1 MRSQLVRLLI
11 LGLILGTAV
20 SAPLAQTRTND
31 SPTGPV
37 LVIVTPS
44 LDFGVLTVGSTD
56 TLRALIANFGDA
68 PLTGYGSI
76 IGPDLT
82 SFTVH
87 DENEGTINPGD
98 TTYIEV
104 MFSPQSPG
112 PKSASLELI
121 GNMDGGPFL
130 ISLAGYGVHG
140 FPDLFRDPPFVLDFS
155 AVGGLSGPS
164 DVTLDNRNKGL
175 YVADTGNNRIV
186 RWTDDGG
193 SGLATVVALGG
204 MTLNAPRGVAAVGD
218 SDLYISD
225 TGNHRLIRLSAG
237 VPEVIDLSA
246 IGGLSLPWHIIQGE
260 SSSVYIA
267 DSDNSR
273 IINWRNGI
281 IQVFPIT
288 GLTPPLN
295 VPSGLTGD
303 DNTGYVAELNGR
315 LLRFVGN
322 NTTPDVIDPG
332 ITPPPAGFTDVA
344 IGHRQTTLFATDAG
358 FSRLL
363 LFPNG
368 LGPAIHVDL
377 FRNLSPANL
386 AEPQG
391 LDVTEKGDV
400 LIADTGHDRIVVLP
414 GLSGSE
420 SQQLSVSPP
429 QLFFGQTPVGTTAEL
444 FIMLQ
449 NPNDHSVYVSGVNI
463 WGGEGS
469 FQAEQGPFTVG
480 PNGDRPLYVTFAPQM
495 GGEKFATLVIWHDS
509 GDSLVIPLFGFALA
523 PGQENFAT
531 LKLGADYATDSPAGF
546 TAPNFGPPG
555 SDVNLL
561 FSLFNPTGR
570 PVGGLQFTFYLRN
583 AGDRDKLSDLRI
595 EPSEFLTGQAF
606 TLYTNTDLK
615 IVDQFGDTLS
625 AARVVVAPQL
635 SGGPNGGTL
644 PPEGIHLGN
653 IFFRIPSDPDG
664 PPNGS
669 LLGQAIRLG
678 LTEVLVSDELGQE
691 IPTQPND
698 QAAAI
703 HIGFRGDVSLD
714 GRIDV
719 RDVVLEVRVILGYPI
734 PTGGDYQYHQS
745 ISTAFLIADM
755 QPDGMLNVLDVITQ
769 INRILGIEQMVGV
782 KAIAGA
788 TGRPAEVSLGA
799 VQTRPNGQMVIPVT
813 LVTDRPLAGAEFAF
827 AFDTSELTVGTPEL
841 AAASSGLT
849 LDYRITDGSLKLIV
863 YHLKVGGGLTSGPV
877 AWLPVTVHDGAIAPT
892 LTMTEALLGT
902 QSAEKVALI
911 ITTASQ
917 TIEKRSP
924 LPDAY
929 ALIGAHP
936 NPFNPV
942 TTISYALPEQ
952 ANAKVVVFNILGQE
966 IRTLVSGVQP
976 AGYYNV
982 VWDGRDNTGI
992 AVGSGVYL
1000 YRLTAGS
1007 FVESK
1012 RMTLLK

>member
-112 PKSASLELI
+112 PKSARLELI
-121 GNMDGGPFL
+121 GNVDGGPFL

-140 FPDLFRDPPFVLDFS
+140 FPDLFRDPPFALDFS

-332 ITPPPAGFTDVA
+332 ITPPPVGFTDVA

-368 LGPAIHVDL
+368 LGPACHVDL

-386 AEPQG
+386 SAPQG

-400 LIADTGHDRIVVLP
+400 LIADTGNDRILVLP
-414 GLSGSE
+414 GIHESDSE
-420 SQQLSVSPP
+420 RISAHPSE
-429 QLFFGQTPVGTTAEL
+429 LFFGQTPVGQTSQQQLT
-444 FIMLQ
+444 LQ
-449 NPNDHSVYVSGVNI
+449 NPNDQSVYVSGVGI

-469 FQAEQGPFTVG
+469 FQTEQGPFTVG
-480 PNGDRPLYVTFAPQM
+480 PNGNRQVTVWFTPQTD
-495 GGEKFATLVIWHDS
+495 GEKFALLIVWHDS
-509 GDSLVIPLFGFALA
+509 GDSLVVPLFGF
-523 PGQENFAT
+523 PSGQGNVAT
-531 LKLGADYATDSPAGF
+531 LKLGTGYRPSSPTGF
-546 TAPNFGPPG
+546 AAPNFGPPG
-555 SDVNLL
+555 ADVDLQ
-561 FSLFNPTGR
+561 FSLLNPTGQT
-570 PVGGLQFTFYLRN
+570 VGGLQFTIQLPYADDANQFAFL
-583 AGDRDKLSDLRI
+583 GITPSDALQTQG
-595 EPSEFLTGQAF
+595 FA
-606 TLYTNTDLK
+606 LYTNSNLK
-615 IVDQFGDTLS
+615 SVNTEGDTIPEV
-625 AARVVVAPQL
+625 RIVVAPQFFEGINPGL
-635 SGGPNGGTL
+635 LPAGDIPLGNLHFRIGSEQQN
-644 PPEGIHLGN
+644 PPETW
-653 IFFRIPSDPDG
+653 
-664 PPNGS
+664 
-669 LLGQAIRLG
+669 LLGRSTRLALIG
-678 LTEVLVSDELGQE
+678 DHIVSDGNGQLV
-691 IPTQPND
+691 PTIPND
-698 QAAAI
+698 QDAAI
-703 HIGFRGDVSLD
+703 HVGQRGGVSMD

-719 RDVVLEVRVILGYPI
+719 RDVVLEVRIILGFPI
-734 PTGGDYQYHQS
+734 HNGGYYQYQQP
-745 ISTAFLIADM
+745 ISTGFLIADM
-755 QPDGMLNVLDVITQ
+755 QPDGVLNVLDVITQ
-769 INRILGIEQMVGV
+769 INRILGIEQTVGP

-788 TGRPAEVSLGA
+788 IGRLAEVRLGS
-799 VQTRPNGQMVIPVT
+799 VSTRPNGQMVIPVW
-813 LVTDRPLAGAEFAF
+813 LDTDQSLAGAEFTF
-827 AFDTSELTVGTPEL
+827 AFDPTELRVGTPEL

-849 LDYRITDGSLKLIV
+849 LDYRIADGTLRLIV
-863 YHLKVGGGLTSGPV
+863 YNLTAGGGITSGRV
-877 AWLPVTVHDGAIAPT
+877 AWLPVTLHNSATAPT